1 MLPRMLGIFMVE
13 RPIAPVPVPDTSDV
27 VVGIHPDSYV
37 PANAVEEKIIAA
49 LRQVYD
55 PEIPVNIYDLGLVY
69 NIRVSSGVATIDM
82 TLTAPNC
89 PVAGEMPGMV
99 GTAAE
104 TVDEVREAVVNLV
117 WQPAWEKTRMSE
129 DARLALGF
137 F

>member
-1 MLPRMLGIFMVE
+1 MTTQ
-13 RPIAPVPVPDTSDV
+13 RPIAPVPEPNSSTAAVAR
-27 VVGIHPDSYV
+27 IHPDLYT
-37 PANAVEEKIIAA
+37 PADETEQKIITA

-55 PEIPVNIYDLGLVY
+55 PEIPVNVYDLGLVY
-69 NIRVSSGVATIDM
+69 NISVADGVATIDM

-89 PVAGEMPGMV
+89 PVAGEMPGMI

-104 TVDEVREAVVNLV
+104 TVDAVKEAVVNLV
-117 WQPAWEKTRMSE
+117 WEPAWDKDRMSE

>member
-1 MLPRMLGIFMVE
+1 MNAQPTIN
-13 RPIAPVPVPDTSDV
+13 
-27 VVGIHPDSYV
+27 PDSYA
-37 PANAVEEKIIAA
+37 PATAVEARIIAA

-69 NIRVSSGVATIDM
+69 DIRVEGGIATIDM

-99 GTAAE
+99 GSAAE

-117 WQPAWEKTRMSE
+117 WEPAWDKTRMSE